1 MSAKFAEVSRP
12 VLVNGAAGVVAT
24 AEGRALSV
32 MAFTITNGRI
42 ASIAILNDPE
52 RLDRLDLTVLDD

>member
-1 MSAKFAEVSRP
+1 
-12 VLVNGAAGVVAT
+12 
-24 AEGRALSV
+24 